1 MDQYP
6 HPPMD
11 TGVDPIN
18 RPGAVLITLY
28 SGRGPFQVVG
38 RTVRDFIDWL
48 LEGGITVNGREVLRV
63 LAGMERVGLLIDYGI
78 DTDQTEFGRVYM
90 SYPED
95 TSQDDGLLWLAEVL
109 GGELIIPAYIG
120 VTVQITGYP
129 AAKKARPLWGTG
141 LILDRTHVLTNR
153 HVVKKM
159 ARNIQIHAPEQH
171 FLTPAEIPAAVFEV
185 DREED
190 VHFLEEDPED
200 IDAKRD
206 DLDVAV
212 IELPL
217 CEEEGGM
224 TPLEGM
230 MFRDPEW
237 ADETYV
243 FGYPRVPSTAEMDI
257 TVQHGKVANP
267 SPDLM
272 VYRGE
277 VVNPSAEAMLPS
289 RPKIFLYSAIT
300 RPGNSGGPIVADD
313 GRVIGLV
320 VEDSTEP
327 ESSDPEAISGGNLLS
342 SGQFY
347 RGIPT
352 SEVVRAL
359 RKINPDYG
367 ELVRVEDW
375 R

>member
-1 MDQYP
+1 
-6 HPPMD
+6 
-11 TGVDPIN
+11 
-18 RPGAVLITLY
+18 
-28 SGRGPFQVVG
+28 
-38 RTVRDFIDWL
+38 
-48 LEGGITVNGREVLRV
+48 
-63 LAGMERVGLLIDYGI
+63 
-78 DTDQTEFGRVYM
+78 
-90 SYPED
+90 
-95 TSQDDGLLWLAEVL
+95 
-109 GGELIIPAYIG
+109 
-120 VTVQITGYP
+120 
-129 AAKKARPLWGTG
+129 
-141 LILDRTHVLTNR
+141 
-153 HVVKKM
+153 
-159 ARNIQIHAPEQH
+159 
-171 FLTPAEIPAAVFEV
+171 
-185 DREED
+185 
-190 VHFLEEDPED
+190 
-200 IDAKRD
+200 
-206 DLDVAV
+206 
-212 IELPL
+212 
-217 CEEEGGM
+217 M
-224 TPLEGM
+224 TPNG
-230 MFRDPEW
+230 PTK
-237 ADETYV
+237 TYV

-359 RKINPDYG
+359 RKRSTPTTASRPRRR
-367 ELVRVEDW
+367 LALAR
-375 R
+375 